1 MSLKKELINEVNFLH
16 ADKHEACY
24 KLILILM
31 GMVMHSQR
39 CQNSKFAMFLQY
51 LRKEVQDEVDF
62 LHADKHQ
69 SFRKV

>member
-1 MSLKKELINEVNFLH
+1 MSLKKELNNEVNFLH

-24 KLILILM
+24 KLILM
-31 GMVMHSQR
+31 GMVMHSQS

-51 LRKEVQDEVDF
+51 LRKEVQDEVGF